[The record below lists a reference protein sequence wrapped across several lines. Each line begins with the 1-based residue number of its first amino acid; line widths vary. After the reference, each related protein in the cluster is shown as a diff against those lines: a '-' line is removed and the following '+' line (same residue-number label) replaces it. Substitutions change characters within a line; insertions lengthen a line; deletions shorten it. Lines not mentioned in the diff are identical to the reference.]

1 MEKSERT
8 NKRMNEKM
16 KYPKVVQTS
25 TRRKH
30 SLHLYAYSMYIGRL
44 QSHKKSRA
52 VRTANSYMKTRMLAL
67 NLHLNSSTICL
78 WSIFDCWCS
87 QCHRYQNAVATAAD
101 AFGVCVFYHLLLLS
115 VVCGSFTQTLSLSLF
130 SFQLYQT
137 KICIKIYDRGTKTE
151 MYKYKYFA

>member
-52 VRTANSYMKTRMLAL
+52 VRMANSYMKTRMLAL

-87 QCHRYQNAVATAAD
+87 QCHRYQNGGGFCHRCCYCCWCFWCMRFLPSSSS
-101 AFGVCVFYHLLLLS
+101 FGCMWLVHS
-115 VVCGSFTQTLSLSLF
+115 NSFTVSLFISTLSN
-130 SFQLYQT
+130 
-137 KICIKIYDRGTKTE
+137 KN
-151 MYKYKYFA
+151 MYKNIRSRY